1 MKTRK
6 NRIMKINDII
16 KRLSIMVALALSTSV
31 FAAES
36 PAQISD
42 ENDIDIDAPIS
53 KSVSAAESLAPV
65 SLTPAGTQLEEQ
77 YSKML
82 ADLKEAI
89 KALEPKVDEGKKA
102 EFTKRVAALGDVPP
116 VTKTVM
122 GKEVAVK
129 HGPDNPAFVEKQ
141 NEALAAARVVMKD
154 IESFLGGGKEQAIMA
169 KFALLTHATPNRLA
183 GFAQKGEAEKA
194 LIDKLLNDDKLVVQV
209 MTLEGASGGN
219 YGQAM
224 RNYTA
229 IQKATERSHEGFFQ
243 FWALAASL
251 QYTDENYIYPGV
263 PAAESLVRYY
273 LNYLKA
279 YDAGILDP
287 AFSKL
292 GGTGWDYRFVFSD
305 SYTLEDI
312 DWVRN
317 MIRNYRPDITRL
329 EYDWRYCRIVR
340 TDVPY
345 VSGVDRSGM
354 PEELSNIQKFFL
366 EGGICGPRAFVGQ
379 ISCYAFGI
387 PTRRAPSPGHG
398 AMARW
403 TPDGWTPVL
412 GPGFAICSVN
422 GLPGLEFLLLSQCH
436 KQPEPYKQVLKC
448 EWLGNALGED
458 GVTGYGSGG
467 GFWKLLAFYRK
478 LALVEDAAIKDIGVT
493 GEELAES
500 NVEAGAEKVDQIE
513 LTDAQKTIVTGAD
526 GVIRIPSA
534 AAAATVN
541 TDKLRFMHTIDGNEV
556 QVHYALGAAQP
567 EMLKYSVDAP
577 ADGKYE
583 LTAEVCTVTMGREF
597 MLRLNRRTLVN
608 IVLPYTKGY
617 WSETKPVLIDLKKGS
632 NSFQFTVKAPNKG
645 LSIKKFK
652 LKPAGS

>member
-1 MKTRK
+1 MKK
-6 NRIMKINDII
+6 HDII
-16 KRLSIMVALALSTSV
+16 KSVSIMAALALSASV
-31 FAAES
+31 FAAEI
-36 PAQISD
+36 P
-42 ENDIDIDAPIS
+42 P
-53 KSVSAAESLAPV
+53 PV
-65 SLTPAGTQLEEQ
+65 SLTPAGTQLEAQ

-82 ADLKEAI
+82 ADLKEEI
-89 KALEPKVDEGKKA
+89 KQLEPKVDEKKKA
-102 EFTKRVAALGDVPP
+102 EFTNRVAALGDVPP

-122 GKEVAVK
+122 RKEVTVK

-141 NEALAAARVVMKD
+141 KEALAAARVVMKD

-183 GFAQKGEAEKA
+183 GFAQKGEEEKA
-194 LIDKLLNDDKLVVQV
+194 LIDKLLNDDKLVVQA
-209 MTLEGASGGN
+209 MMMEGASGGN

-243 FWALAASL
+243 VWALAASL
-251 QYTDENYIYPGV
+251 QYTDETYIYPDV
-263 PAAESLVRYY
+263 PAAESLVKYY

-279 YDAGILDP
+279 YDAGMLDP

-292 GGTGWDYRFVFSD
+292 GGTGWNYRFVFPD
-305 SYTLEDI
+305 GYTLEDI

-354 PEELSNIQKFFL
+354 PGDLSNIQQFFL

-387 PTRRAPSPGHG
+387 PARRAPSTGHA

-412 GPGFAICSVN
+412 GPGFAFCSVN

-436 KQPEPYKQVLKC
+436 KEPEPYKQVLKC

-500 NVEAGAEKVDQIE
+500 NAEAAAEKVDQIE

-526 GVIRIPSA
+526 GVITIPSA
-534 AAAATVN
+534 AAASTVN
-541 TDKLRFMHTIDGNEV
+541 TDKLRFMRTIDGNEV
-556 QVHYALGAAQP
+556 QLHYALGGAQP

-608 IVLPYTKGY
+608 IALPYTKGD

-632 NSFQFTVKAPNKG
+632 NSFQFTVKSPNKG

-652 LKPAGS
+652 LKPVG

>member
-1 MKTRK
+1 MKS
-6 NRIMKINDII
+6 NDII
-16 KRLSIMVALALSTSV
+16 TSVSIMTALALSTSV
-31 FAAES
+31 FAAEI
-36 PAQISD
+36 P
-42 ENDIDIDAPIS
+42 P
-53 KSVSAAESLAPV
+53 PV
-65 SLTPAGTQLEEQ
+65 SLTPAGTQLEAH

-129 HGPDNPAFVEKQ
+129 HGPDNLAFVEKQ
-141 NEALAAARVVMKD
+141 KEALAAARVVMKD

-183 GFAQKGEAEKA
+183 GFAQKGDEEKA
-194 LIDKLLNDDKLVVQV
+194 LIDKLLNDDKLVVQA
-209 MTLEGASGGN
+209 MMMEGASGGN

-243 FWALAASL
+243 VWALAASL
-251 QYTDENYIYPGV
+251 QYTDETYIYPDV
-263 PAAESLVRYY
+263 PAAESLVKYY

-279 YDAGILDP
+279 YDAGMLDP

-292 GGTGWDYRFVFSD
+292 GGTGWDYRFVFPD
-305 SYTLEDI
+305 EYTLEDI

-436 KQPEPYKQVLKC
+436 KEPEPYKQVLNC

-478 LALVEDAAIKDIGVT
+478 LALVEDAAIKDVGVT

-500 NVEAGAEKVDQIE
+500 NTEAAAEKVDQIE
-513 LTDAQKTIVTGAD
+513 LTDAQKTIVIGAD
-526 GVIRIPSA
+526 GVITIPPA
-534 AAAATVN
+534 AAASTVN

-556 QVHYALGAAQP
+556 QVHYALGGAQP

-597 MLRLNRRTLVN
+597 MLRLNRRTFVN

-632 NSFQFTVKAPNKG
+632 NSFQFTVRAPNKG
-645 LSIKKFK
+645 LSIRKFN
-652 LKPAGS
+652 LKPVGS

>member
-1 MKTRK
+1 
-6 NRIMKINDII
+6 MKINDII
-16 KRLSIMVALALSTSV
+16 KSASIMAALALSASV
-31 FAAES
+31 FAAEI
-36 PAQISD
+36 P
-42 ENDIDIDAPIS
+42 P
-53 KSVSAAESLAPV
+53 PV
-65 SLTPAGTQLEEQ
+65 SLTPAGTQLEAQ

-89 KALEPKVDEGKKA
+89 KQLEPKVDEKKKA
-102 EFTKRVAALGDVPP
+102 EFTKRVAALVDVPP

-122 GKEVAVK
+122 RKEITVK
-129 HGPDNPAFVEKQ
+129 HGPDNLAFVEKQ
-141 NEALAAARVVMKD
+141 RETLAAARVVMKD
-154 IESFLGGGKEQAIMA
+154 IESFLVGGKEQAIMA
-169 KFALLTHATPNRLA
+169 KFALLTHATPKRLA
-183 GFAQKGEAEKA
+183 GFAQTGDAEKA

-229 IQKATERSHEGFFQ
+229 IQKATKRSHEGFFQ
-243 FWALAASL
+243 VWALAASL
-251 QYTDENYIYPGV
+251 QYTDKTYIYPDV

-273 LNYLKA
+273 QNYLKA
-279 YDAGILDP
+279 YDAGMLDP

-292 GGTGWDYRFVFSD
+292 GGTGWSYRFVFPD
-305 SYTLEDI
+305 DYTLEDI

-317 MIRNYRPDITRL
+317 MIRNYRPDHTR
-329 EYDWRYCRIVR
+329 EDYKWRYCRIVK

-345 VSGVDRSGM
+345 VGGVDRSGM
-354 PEELSNIQKFFL
+354 PGDLSNIQKFFL

-379 ISCYAFGI
+379 LSCYAFGI
-387 PTRRAPSPGHG
+387 PARRAPSSGHA

-403 TPDGWTPVL
+403 TPDGWTTVL
-412 GPGFAICSVN
+412 GPHFAFCSVN
-422 GLPGLEFLLLSQCH
+422 GLPGLEFLLMSQCH
-436 KQPEPYKQVLKC
+436 KEPEPYNQVLKC

-493 GEELAES
+493 GAELAES
-500 NVEAGAEKVDQIE
+500 NTEAAAEKVDQIE
-513 LTDAQKTIVTGAD
+513 LADAQKTIVTGAD
-526 GVIRIPSA
+526 GVITIPPA
-534 AAAATVN
+534 AAASTVN

-577 ADGKYE
+577 VDGKYE

-597 MLRLNRRTLVN
+597 MLRLNRRTMVD
-608 IVLPYTKGY
+608 IPLPYTKGY

-645 LSIKKFK
+645 LSIRKFK